1 MAAHSFIFSGKMD
14 NAGFER
20 FYDNQPDYA
29 AFRSSPE
36 KQADYRTLADWK
48 VRNLTRLVPES
59 LSFRNI
65 LEVGCAFGVLLD
77 NIAARLNIPDRTGI
91 DISGENIKIARELF
105 PGCSFF
111 RGTLEELC
119 DKESGELKEKRFD
132 VIVLSDIIEHIP
144 DDAGFLKA
152 AAAVSD
158 FILLNLPL
166 EKSFRNRNRNY
177 GEDDPSG
184 HLRCYDRQMAE
195 KLVTGAGLKIV
206 GSHTSIAVYD
216 KSFYMVY
223 RKNRSVRVNSKPFH
237 LRIFW
242 TIFYSI
248 EDKFKLISRSL
259 TEKIYGTNYFALLES
274 KHN

>member
-1 MAAHSFIFSGKMD
+1 MD
-14 NAGFER
+14 NAGFEK
-20 FYDNQPDYA
+20 FYDNQPDYT

-36 KQADYRTLADWK
+36 KQTDYRTLADWK
-48 VRNLTRLVPES
+48 VRNLIRLVPQS
-59 LSFRNI
+59 LAFRNI

-77 NIAARLNIPDRTGI
+77 NIAGRLNISDRTGI
-91 DISGENIKIARELF
+91 DISGENINVARGLF
-105 PGCSFF
+105 PDCRFF
-111 RGTLEELC
+111 KGTLEELC
-119 DKESGELKEKRFD
+119 DKETGQLKGKKFD

-144 DDAGFLKA
+144 DDTGFLKA

-184 HLRCYDRQMAE
+184 HLRCYNRDLAE
-195 KLVTGAGLKIV
+195 KLVTDAGLNIV
-206 GSHTSIAVYD
+206 RSHTSIAVYD
-216 KSFYMVY
+216 KSFYRVY
-223 RKNRSVRVNSKPFH
+223 RKNRSVRVNAKPFF

-248 EDKFKLISRSL
+248 EDKFKLVSKSL
-259 TEKIYGTNYFALLES
+259 TERIYGTNFFALLES
-274 KHN
+274 RHS